1 MSNEILVPA
10 VGGDVSTAVLT
21 RWLSTDGDAVESGQV
36 VAELVADKVEFEVAA
51 PTSGRIE
58 RRLVEE
64 HHTVAVGD
72 VLATLSPITP
82 EARTPARPPA
92 RPAPAAATA
101 ATSTSD
107 QSGSQTR
114 PLSRMRKMIAQTM
127 MTSLQTTAQLTAI
140 REVDVTRIME
150 LRAQSKDAF
159 RQRYGV
165 SLSPLAFLT
174 RAACMALGDHP
185 ALNATIDM
193 DAGTA
198 TYHGAVDL
206 GMAVDTPRGLVV
218 VRVPNAGNL
227 TVGGLARAVAALAAR
242 AREGRLGPDD
252 TGRSTFT
259 VTNTGSGGTT
269 AGTPILNPPQVGI
282 LATYAI
288 ERRAAVVTD
297 PTGQEM
303 FAARWRCNLALT
315 YDHRMLDGADA
326 ARYLA
331 DVKEL
336 VEDRDFSGEL

>member
-1 MSNEILVPA
+1 MTTDIVVPDLGEH
-10 VGGDVSTAVLT
+10 VGTAVVS
-21 RWLSTDGDAVESGQV
+21 RWLSAAGDTVESGQA

-51 PTSGRIE
+51 PVSGRIE

-72 VLATLSPITP
+72 VLATLAPVAVEEPTP
-82 EARTPARPPA
+82 PTAPARRVPT
-92 RPAPAAATA
+92 TA
-101 ATSTSD
+101 SDTSASD
-107 QSGSQTR
+107 VSGSQTR
-114 PLSRMRKMIAQTM
+114 PLSRMRKVIAQTM

-140 REVDVTRIME
+140 REVDVSRIMA

-174 RAACMALGDHP
+174 RAACIALGHHP
-185 ALNATIDM
+185 ALNATVDM

-198 TYHGAVDL
+198 TYHGQIDL

-218 VRVPNAGNL
+218 VRIADAGNL
-227 TVGGLARAVAALAAR
+227 TVGGLARATADIAGR
-242 AREGRLGPDD
+242 ARDGRLKIDD

-282 LATYAI
+282 LGTYAI
-288 ERRAAVVTD
+288 ERRPVVVTD
-297 PTGQEM
+297 ATGQEV

-326 ARYLA
+326 ARYMA

-336 VEDRDFSGEL
+336 VEDHDFSGEI